1 MGSNRPVFGVDGP
14 RRGRTPLHSPADGS
28 FAGNLLMADRRI
40 HEDLVLNGPDADP
53 SSWSSITVEMART
66 RSRRLASS
74 HRENFSVLTRLVPA
88 DVRDDF
94 AAVYA
99 FCRTADDLGDEMGD
113 PRRSLELLDWWRS
126 EVDAAWE
133 GKPRHWVFRALQPT
147 IERFGLDQGPFLDLI
162 SAFEQDQTVTRY
174 ETWDQ
179 LIDYCRRSA
188 DPVGRLV
195 LQLLD
200 EPGSPEQLKR
210 SDAICTAL
218 QLTNHWQD
226 LRRDLLDRDRIY
238 IPAEM
243 IEIDN
248 FEDRFRITAT
258 QGWASDARFL
268 EESRVLIR
276 ACVDRTWPLYT
287 FGSELPALLGPRAA
301 PVIEVLGGGGASV
314 LRRIEDWDYETTV
327 NRPTIGIVG
336 KLVILAKA
344 WCTTR
349 RSRQTVSSRGEASC

>member
-1 MGSNRPVFGVDGP
+1 MP
-14 RRGRTPLHSPADGS
+14 
-28 FAGNLLMADRRI
+28 DRRI
-40 HEDLVLNGPDADP
+40 HEDLLLNGPDADP
-53 SSWSSITVEMART
+53 SSWSATTVAAAREQA
-66 RSRRLASS
+66 RRLALS

-99 FCRTADDLGDEMGD
+99 FCRTADDLSDEMGD
-113 PRRSLELLDWWRS
+113 PRRSLELLDWWKS
-126 EVDAAWE
+126 EVDAAWD
-133 GKPRHWVFRALQPT
+133 GNPRHWVFRALQPT
-147 IERFGLDQGPFLDLI
+147 IERFDLEQGPFLDLI

-195 LQLLD
+195 LKLLD
-200 EPGSPEQLKR
+200 EPGSPAQLER

-238 IPAEM
+238 IPQEM
-243 IEIDN
+243 IEIED
-248 FEDRFRITAT
+248 FENRFRTTAI
-258 QGWASDARFL
+258 QGWSSDATFL
-268 EESRVLIR
+268 EESRGVVR
-276 ACVDRTWPLYT
+276 ACVDRTWPLYS
-287 FGSELPALLGPRAA
+287 FGSELPGLLGPRAA
-301 PVIEVLGGGGASV
+301 PVIEVLGGGGASL

-327 NRPTIGIVG
+327 NRPTIGPMQ
-336 KLVILAKA
+336 KLIILARA
-344 WCTTR
+344 WLTTR
-349 RSRQTVSSRGEASC
+349 GSRQTVPLQREPSC

>member
-1 MGSNRPVFGVDGP
+1 
-14 RRGRTPLHSPADGS
+14 
-28 FAGNLLMADRRI
+28 MADRRI
-40 HEDLVLNGPDADP
+40 HEDLLLNGPDADP
-53 SSWSSITVEMART
+53 SSWSATTVSAARD
-66 RSRRLASS
+66 RCRRLASS
-74 HRENFSVLTRLVPA
+74 RRENFSVLTRLVPA

-99 FCRTADDLGDEMGD
+99 FCRTADDLGDEIGD
-113 PRRSLELLDWWRS
+113 PHRSLELLDWWRS

-133 GKPRHWVFRALQPT
+133 GNPRHWVFRALQPT
-147 IERFGLDQGPFLDLI
+147 IERFDLEQGPFLGLI

-174 ETWDQ
+174 ETWEQ

-195 LQLLD
+195 LKLLD
-200 EPGSPEQLKR
+200 EPGSPEQLER

-238 IPAEM
+238 IPTEM
-243 IEIDN
+243 IEIED
-248 FEDRFRITAT
+248 FERRFRVTAK
-258 QGWASDARFL
+258 QGWASDDRFL
-268 EESRVLIR
+268 EESRRLVR

-287 FGSELPALLGPRAA
+287 FGSELSGLLGPRAA

-314 LRRIEDWDYETTV
+314 LRRIEDWDYETTL
-327 NRPTIGIVG
+327 NRPTLGLTG
-336 KLVILAKA
+336 KLKILARA
-344 WCTTR
+344 WFTTR
-349 RSRQTVSSRGEASC
+349 SSRRTVSSREAAS

>member
-1 MGSNRPVFGVDGP
+1 
-14 RRGRTPLHSPADGS
+14 
-28 FAGNLLMADRRI
+28 MADRRI

-53 SSWSSITVEMART
+53 SSWSAHHRRRGSGARAGGWH
-66 RSRRLASS
+66 LS

-99 FCRTADDLGDEMGD
+99 FCRTADDLGDEIGD
-113 PRRSLELLDWWRS
+113 PARSLELLAWWRS
-126 EVDAAWE
+126 EVEAAWE
-133 GKPRHWVFRALQPT
+133 GAPRHWVFRALQPT
-147 IERFGLDQGPFLDLI
+147 IERFGLEPEPFLQLI

-174 ETWDQ
+174 ESWDQ
-179 LIDYCRRSA
+179 LLDYCRRSA

-195 LQLLD
+195 LMLLE
-200 EPGSPEQLKR
+200 EPGTPAQLER

-243 IEIDN
+243 IEIDD
-248 FEDRFRITAT
+248 FERRFRVTAE
-258 QGWASDARFL
+258 QGWAVDGTFL
-268 EESRVLIR
+268 EESRQLIR
-276 ACVDRTWPLYT
+276 ACVERTWPLYT
-287 FGSELPALLGPRAA
+287 SGAELPGLLGPRAA

-314 LRRIEDWDYETTV
+314 LRRIEDWDYETMLH
-327 NRPTIGIVG
+327 RPKMGPVG
-336 KLVILAKA
+336 KLMILAKA
-344 WCTTR
+344 WWSTR
-349 RSRQTVSSRGEASC
+349 SSRSTESARVEAS